1 MRDGMTVGGFVVLA
15 ILGCFALIGWAFT
28 HEKKTMDDKFTIA
41 CEDYTSFSVQGQ
53 RFKVKDVKSTESIP
67 MMYSQDFYKIKMED
81 GTLIT
86 VGEYDIIWYK

>member
-1 MRDGMTVGGFVVLA
+1 MRGEMTVGGIVVLV
-15 ILGCFALIGWAFT
+15 ILGCIALIGWTFS
-28 HEKKTMDDKFTIA
+28 HDEKVMDDKFTTA
-41 CEDYTSFSVQGQ
+41 CENYTSFSVQGQ

-86 VGEYDIIWYK
+86 VGEYDMIWYK